1 MTLRKIPVEPY
12 KIKMVEP
19 LYKTSRKQRDK
30 ILREASFNVFN
41 IPADKVYI
49 DLLTDSGTS
58 AMSDRQWAGL
68 MMGDESYAGSR
79 SFFRL
84 ERTVR
89 NISGYTHVIPAHQ
102 GRAAERVL
110 FGALVKKGDFI
121 PNNNH
126 FETTKANIKALGA
139 HPVNFV
145 VDEAKDFRLESSF
158 KGNMD
163 VTKLENFIGKKGTEK
178 IPLVLMTI
186 TNNSAAGQPVSLD
199 NIRRVSQVCRE
210 HKIPFF
216 FDACRFAENA
226 YFIKRREK
234 GFAKHSI
241 IKISQEIFSLADG
254 AFMSAKKDALAN
266 IGGWIA
272 LNDESL
278 AQKLKNILV
287 IGDGYPTYG
296 GLAGRDLEAMAQG
309 LEEVLKVDFLEHRIG
324 QVRYLGELVDEAG
337 LPVYKPFGGHAV
349 FVRADKFLP
358 HIPLSQYPGLA
369 LTAALYRESGIRA
382 VGMMEYLRL
391 SLPRRVYTVSHLQY
405 TAETLQKLYRN
416 RGKIRGLK
424 IVDDDPQTR
433 HLMARFE
440 EV

>member
-1 MTLRKIPVEPY
+1 MTSEKIPVEPY

-19 LYKTSRKQRDK
+19 LFKTSRQQRDR

-58 AMSDRQWAGL
+58 AMSDRQWASL

-89 NISGYTHVIPAHQ
+89 NISGYTHVIPVHQ

-110 FGALVKKGDFI
+110 FGALVKRGDYV
-121 PNNNH
+121 PNNTH
-126 FETTKANIKALGA
+126 FETTKANITALGA
-139 HPVNFV
+139 HAVNLA
-145 VDEAKDFRLESSF
+145 VDEAGDFCLESPF
-158 KGNMD
+158 KGNMG
-163 VTKLENFIGKKGTEK
+163 VAKLQSFFAKRGTQK

-199 NIRRVSQVCRE
+199 NIKRVSRICRE

-234 GFAKHSI
+234 GFARQSI
-241 IKISQEIFSLADG
+241 LAISRKMFALADG
-254 AFMSAKKDALAN
+254 AFVSAKKDALAN

-272 LNDESL
+272 LNDGSL
-278 AQKLKNILV
+278 ALKLKNIV
-287 IGDGYPTYG
+287 VTGDGFPTYG

-324 QVRYLGELVDEAG
+324 QVCYLGELIDEAG
-337 LPVYKPFGGHAV
+337 IPVYKPFGGHAV

-358 HIPLSQYPGLA
+358 HIPLSQFPGLV

-382 VGMMEYLRL
+382 VGRLEYLRL

-405 TAETLQKLYRN
+405 TAEALRKLYRK
-416 RGKIRGLK
+416 RAKIRGLK
-424 IVDDDPQTR
+424 ILDDDPQAR
-433 HLMARFE
+433 SLMARFK

>member
-1 MTLRKIPVEPY
+1 MTSKKIPVEPY

-19 LYKTSRKQRDK
+19 LYRTSRKQRDK
-30 ILREASFNVFN
+30 ILREADFNVFN

-58 AMSDRQWAGL
+58 AMSDRQWAAL
-68 MMGDESYAGSR
+68 MTGDESYAGAR
-79 SFFRL
+79 SFFRF
-84 ERTVR
+84 ERSVR
-89 NISGYTHVIPAHQ
+89 NIFGYPHVIPVHQ

-110 FGALVKKGDFI
+110 SGALVEKGDYV
-121 PNNNH
+121 PNNTH
-126 FETTKANIKALGA
+126 FETTKANIKAVGA
-139 HPVNFV
+139 HPVNCAL
-145 VDEAKDFRLESSF
+145 DEAGDFQLDSPF

-163 VTKLENFIGKKGTEK
+163 VKKLKSFIAKKGTQK

-199 NIRRVSQVCRE
+199 NIRRVSRVCRE

-226 YFIKRREK
+226 YFIKGREK
-234 GFAKHSI
+234 GFARESI
-241 IKISQEIFSLADG
+241 LTISRKMFAQADG

-272 LNDESL
+272 LNDDSL
-278 AQKLKNILV
+278 ALKLKNIVL
-287 IGDGYPTYG
+287 IGDGFPTYG

-309 LEEVLKVDFLEHRIG
+309 LEEVLTVDFLEHRIG
-324 QVRYLGELVDEAG
+324 QVSYLGQLLDEAG

-349 FVRADKFLP
+349 FVRADKLLP
-358 HIPLSQYPGLA
+358 HIPLSQFPGLA
-369 LTAALYRESGIRA
+369 LAAALYRQAGIRA
-382 VGMMEYLRL
+382 VGRVDYLRL
-391 SLPRRVYTVSHLQY
+391 SLPRRVYTVSHLQF
-405 TAETLQKLYRN
+405 AADALKKLFGQRE
-416 RGKIRGLK
+416 KIRGLK
-424 IVDDDPQTR
+424 ILDDDPQAR

>member
-1 MTLRKIPVEPY
+1 MTSKKIPVEPY

-19 LYKTSRKQRDK
+19 LFWTSRKQRDI
-30 ILREASFNVFN
+30 ILKEANFNVFN
-41 IPADKVYI
+41 IPADKVTI

-58 AMSDRQWAGL
+58 AMSDRQWASL

-89 NISGYTHVIPAHQ
+89 NISGYTHVIPVHQ

-110 FGALVKKGDFI
+110 FGAVVKKGDYV
-121 PNNNH
+121 PNNTH
-126 FETTKANIKALGA
+126 FETTKANITALGA
-139 HPVNFV
+139 FPVNCPV
-145 VDEAKDFRLESSF
+145 EEAENFLLESPF

-163 VTKLENFIGKKGTEK
+163 VTKLQSHITKKRREK

-199 NIRRVSQVCRE
+199 NIRRVSRVCRE

-234 GFAKHSI
+234 GFARQSI
-241 IKISQEIFSLADG
+241 LAISRKMFALADG

-272 LNDESL
+272 LNDGSL
-278 AQKLKNILV
+278 ALKLKNIV
-287 IGDGYPTYG
+287 VTGDGFPTYG

-324 QVRYLGELVDEAG
+324 QVRYLGELIDEAG
-337 LPVYKPFGGHAV
+337 IPVYRPFGGHAV

-358 HIPLSQYPGLA
+358 HIPLSQFPGLA
-369 LTAALYRESGIRA
+369 LAAALYRQAGIRS
-382 VGMMEYLRL
+382 VGRVDYLRL

-405 TAETLQKLYRN
+405 TADALRKLYRN
-416 RGKIRGLK
+416 REKIRGLK
-424 IVDDDPQTR
+424 ILSGDPQTR
-433 HLMARFE
+433 HLMAGFE